1 MNSKRLIAIC
11 CTVALFLSLRA
22 RAAESP
28 ATFQVSEFTFTR
40 PVGWETVETTSQMR
54 KAQFKVS
61 DTSAKEPAEIIFY
74 YFGTAGGGSVQAN
87 VERWF
92 GQFKEPRDQIKART
106 EEGTVSGHKVTY
118 VQAEGTYLS
127 GMPGGPTTPKPDYGL
142 AGAILES
149 PEGNIFV
156 RMTGPREL
164 MKKTFPVFK
173 KMIESAS
180 AK

>member
-1 MNSKRLIAIC
+1 M
-11 CTVALFLSLRA
+11 
-22 RAAESP
+22 
-28 ATFQVSEFTFTR
+28 
-40 PVGWETVETTSQMR
+40 
-54 KAQFKVS
+54 
-61 DTSAKEPAEIIFY
+61 
-74 YFGTAGGGSVQAN
+74 
-87 VERWF
+87 
-92 GQFKEPRDQIKART
+92 
-106 EEGTVSGHKVTY
+106 TY